1 MEVRDRGYSVR
12 THVIAVVAVILV
24 PALLVAGWL
33 ASRSAAS
40 ERTQLENN
48 LHQKTREIV
57 LVVDREIVGT
67 RNLLTALASSHF
79 LQTGDIGAFYRQV
92 MDVARQLKVQIV
104 LRDAERGYALLNTN
118 IPLGTELVSDV
129 PHELRE
135 AREQVLQSGKPV
147 VSNVFRSPRTKQ
159 HLVSVLV
166 PVMRDGK
173 AAYVLSAG
181 IPTGQFSQILRD
193 SQLWS
198 DCVGAILD
206 RKNVFVARSEKHE
219 EFTGTPLPVVSYP
232 PPIAKGVAKTKN
244 RDGTPAHWFFRRSEV
259 TGWVIG
265 VGIPNSVLEA
275 PSRLALASFG
285 AAGGL
290 LFIIAIGLS
299 YGLGGRMSQSIGA
312 LGIDRK
318 PTREE
323 FRVLFEFAPNGV
335 LVMDGEGHIALVN
348 AQMETMFGYRREELI
363 GNSVEMLIP
372 ERVRAGH
379 PALRKS
385 FSRSPRARP
394 MGAGRD
400 LFGQRK
406 DGSEFPIEIG
416 LNPIRTRAG
425 DLVMATVVDITAR
438 KRAAERLV
446 ATIAERDDLRRR
458 FMQAQEDERLRL
470 ARELHDQTGQSLA
483 AVMLELKG
491 METLVSA
498 PGRDRFRLLRRQLE
512 QMGKSLH
519 HVAWE
524 LRPASIDELGL
535 ASVLATYISEW
546 SARLGV
552 EADFHCGD
560 ARLDELTDEVRT
572 TIYRVV
578 QEALTNIAKHA
589 QGTSIVSVVIDR
601 ADSMLRLTI
610 EDDGAGFDTASPAGS
625 GRERTGSEL
634 GLAGMR
640 ERLALIGGDLLI
652 ESSVGGGTTLFA
664 RIPLEQERLIA

>member
-1 MEVRDRGYSVR
+1 M
-12 THVIAVVAVILV
+12 
-24 PALLVAGWL
+24 
-33 ASRSAAS
+33 
-40 ERTQLENN
+40 
-48 LHQKTREIV
+48 
-57 LVVDREIVGT
+57 
-67 RNLLTALASSHF
+67 
-79 LQTGDIGAFYRQV
+79 
-92 MDVARQLKVQIV
+92 
-104 LRDAERGYALLNTN
+104 
-118 IPLGTELVSDV
+118 

-147 VSNVFRSPRTKQ
+147 VANVFRSPRTKQ
-159 HLVSVLV
+159 HFVSVLV

-206 RKNVFVARSEKHE
+206 RSNVFIARSEKHE

-232 PPIAKGVAKTKN
+232 PPIAKGIAKTKN
-244 RDGTPAHWFFRRSEV
+244 RDGTPAHWFFRRSDV

-290 LFIIAIGLS
+290 LFIVAIGLS

-348 AQMETMFGYRREELI
+348 AQMEMMFGYRREELI

-372 ERVRAGH
+372 EHLRDGH

-385 FSRSPRARP
+385 FARSPRARP

-425 DLVMATVVDITAR
+425 DFIMATVVDITAR
-438 KRAAERLV
+438 KRAAERLA
-446 ATIAERDDLRRR
+446 ATVAERDDLRRR
-458 FMQAQEDERLRL
+458 LMQAQEDERLRL

-498 PGRDRFRLLRRQLE
+498 PGRDRFRLLRGQLE
-512 QMGKSLH
+512 QMGKALH

-535 ASVLATYISEW
+535 TSVLASYISEW
-546 SARLGV
+546 SAQFGI

-560 ARLDELTDEVRT
+560 TRFDDLTDEVRT

-589 QGTSIVSVVIDR
+589 AGTSIISVVVDR
-601 ADSMLRLTI
+601 ADTMLRVTI
-610 EDDGAGFDTASPAGS
+610 EDNGAGFDAALSVEPERQRS
-625 GRERTGSEL
+625 GRGL